1 MTPKR
6 NYSHFE
12 QKGPLMEQHKHTN
25 RLIHET
31 SPYLLQ
37 HAHNPVDWYP
47 WGEEAFEKAKKENKP
62 ILLSIGYSACHWC
75 HVMERESFED
85 EETAQWMNEHF
96 VNIKVD
102 REERPDLDQ
111 IYQNAVQLFIR
122 RGGGWPLTMF
132 LTPEKVPF
140 YGGTYFPP
148 EDRYGLPSFQKLLQ
162 IVTQTYREKRDEITK
177 TAEQVRT
184 AIGEMSGDKAAPAK
198 REIDPHLLQGAAE
211 SLSRIFDTKHGGF
224 GGAPKFPSTPA
235 LNLFLRYHQESGE
248 ETYLTM
254 VTYTLGKMAWG
265 GIYDQLGGGFHR
277 YSTDDHW
284 LVPHFEKMLYD
295 NSQLARLYFST
306 YQATGQAFYQKIGEE
321 ILEYVLREM
330 TDPLGGFYATQDAD
344 SEGEEGKFFVWT
356 PQEIRSILGE
366 EIGTLICR
374 HYGVTEAGNFEGK
387 NILHI
392 RQPIDNLAKE
402 IGKSTEEMEQ
412 IVQRAKRELFLAREH
427 RIKPFRDE
435 KILTSWN
442 GLMISAFVDGFNV
455 TRNERYLN
463 AARKGADFIWTH
475 LYKEDRL
482 LRTYKDGVAKLNG
495 YLDDYAFVMDAL
507 LDLYE
512 ATADL
517 IYLERAKR
525 LAARLADQFW
535 DETEGGFF
543 FTSKDHEA
551 LIARSKSSVDQS
563 IPSGNAIAAQ
573 SFLRLFY
580 FTGDAS
586 YYEKAERT
594 LRFFSESMEENVFAT
609 GNMIAVADFYLRK
622 PKEIVVLGKAND
634 PETERLLSNIQRLF
648 LPNKVLIR
656 ADPDQADVPLP
667 DPVKG
672 KQMLDGKPTV
682 YLCRNF
688 TCSPPLTE
696 WNAIREQLI
705 AKA

>member
-1 MTPKR
+1 
-6 NYSHFE
+6 
-12 QKGPLMEQHKHTN
+12 MEQPKHTN

-47 WGEEAFEKAKKENKP
+47 WGEEALKKAKNENKP

-75 HVMERESFED
+75 HVMEHESFED

-148 EDRYGLPSFQKLLQ
+148 EDRYGLPAFSKLLE
-162 IVTQTYREKRDEITK
+162 IVTNTYREKQDEIVK

-184 AIGEMSGDKAAPAK
+184 ALGEMSGGKAAPAK
-198 REIDPHLLQGAAE
+198 REIDPHLLEGAAE
-211 SLSRIFDTKHGGF
+211 SLGRIFDTKQGGF

-235 LNLFLRYHQESGE
+235 LNLFLRYYQQNGE

-265 GIYDQLGGGFHR
+265 GMYDQLGGGFHR

-295 NSQLARLYFST
+295 NAQLARLYFAT
-306 YQATGQAFYQKIGEE
+306 YQATGQPFYMKIGEE

-330 TDPLGGFYATQDAD
+330 TDPLGGFYSTQDAD

-356 PQEIRSILGE
+356 PQEIKAVVGE
-366 EIGTLICR
+366 ETGALICR
-374 HYGVTEAGNFEGK
+374 HYGITDAGNFEGK
-387 NILHI
+387 NILHV
-392 RQPIDNLAKE
+392 RQPLDNLARE
-402 IGKSTEEMEQ
+402 MGKTTEELER
-412 IVQRAKRELFLAREH
+412 IVGEAKKKLFLERE
-427 RIKPFRDE
+427 RRVKPFRDE
-435 KILTSWN
+435 KLLTSWN
-442 GLMISAFVDGFNV
+442 GLMIGAFVDGYNV
-455 TRNERYLN
+455 TRNERYL
-463 AARKGADFIWTH
+463 AVAQKGVDFLWTR
-475 LYKEDRL
+475 LYQEGRL
-482 LRTYKDGVAKLNG
+482 LRTFKEGVAKLNG
-495 YLDDYAFVMDAL
+495 YLDDYTFTVDAL

-512 ATADL
+512 ATSDAMHLDRARGLTTRL
-517 IYLERAKR
+517 I
-525 LAARLADQFW
+525 DQFW
-535 DETEGGFF
+535 DDAQGGFF
-543 FTSKDHEA
+543 FTSKDHEP
-551 LIARSKSSVDQS
+551 LIARSKSSADQS
-563 IPSGNAIAAQ
+563 IPSGNAVAAQ
-573 SFLRLFY
+573 SLLRLFY
-580 FTGDAS
+580 MTGEAS
-586 YYEKAERT
+586 YFDKAEKT
-594 LRFFSESMEENVFAT
+594 LQFFSEAMEENVFAT

-622 PKEIVVLGKAND
+622 PKEIVVIGDPKS
-634 PETERLLSNIQRLF
+634 PETERLLAGIQRLY
-648 LPNKVLIR
+648 LPNKVLFR
-656 ADPDQADVPLP
+656 VDPGQPHETPLP

-672 KQMLDGKPTV
+672 KKMIDGKPTV
-682 YLCRNF
+682 YICHHF
-688 TCSPPLTE
+688 TCSQPLTDWE
-696 WNAIREQLI
+696 AIRAQLI
-705 AKA
+705 AKG